1 MKKAVKFIKDLKFND
16 LDGKTIQGAKNCLLD
31 FIGAVLGG
39 TCTKTGE
46 IILKFSNLF
55 PGSKESTL
63 WPTGEKTSILNATFI
78 HGTIGSALNIDDGH
92 RMAAGHPGSV
102 VIPAACAVAERN
114 RSSGRQL
121 IEALICGYEV
131 AIRSGDLHRTESS
144 PFAQFPGSG
153 RWGSIGAAAAT
164 AKLLSLDSEKTEQA
178 MAIAETFAPVSPII
192 DDLKIGIMPMTQYCS
207 GWGALVGV
215 SATLLAQEGFTG
227 ITSTIDFTKS
237 SVPMFGESFEIKNI
251 YFKPFP
257 SCRWTHPA
265 IEGVMELMRKYE
277 EVNRETID
285 RIAVKIFSIGS
296 HLGEKRP
303 KTMESAQYSLPFV
316 IGAIIAYGELIP
328 DHFTEEGLND
338 PEILRIADKVDLI
351 YSPELD
357 SFFPKSIPSEIEVK
371 TTNGKVYSTRVNTP
385 KGDPTNPL
393 SQEEMLN
400 KFRKLALKRIDSR
413 ASEKIIN
420 IIKNL
425 DDLTSVEELFTIFSN
440 VPKSR

>member
-1 MKKAVKFIKDLKFND
+1 MKKAVKFIKDLKFDD
-16 LDGKTIQGAKNCLLD
+16 LDEKTIQGAKNCLLD

-46 IILKFSNLF
+46 ITMRFSNLF

-63 WPTGEKTSILNATFI
+63 WPTGEKTSILNAAFI

-121 IEALICGYEV
+121 IEALVCGYEV

-164 AKLLSLDSEKTEQA
+164 AKLLSLDFEKTEQA

-215 SATLLAQEGFTG
+215 SAAFLAQEGFTG

-277 EVNRETID
+277 EINRKTID
-285 RIAVKIFSIGS
+285 RIAIKIFSIGS

-371 TTNGKVYSTRVNTP
+371 TINGKVYSTRVNTP
-385 KGDPTNPL
+385 KGDPANPL
-393 SQEEMLN
+393 SPEEMLN

-413 ASEKIIN
+413 ASEKIITTV
-420 IIKNL
+420 KNL
-425 DDLTSVEELFTIFSN
+425 DDLPSVEELFTIFSN
-440 VPKSR
+440 LPKK